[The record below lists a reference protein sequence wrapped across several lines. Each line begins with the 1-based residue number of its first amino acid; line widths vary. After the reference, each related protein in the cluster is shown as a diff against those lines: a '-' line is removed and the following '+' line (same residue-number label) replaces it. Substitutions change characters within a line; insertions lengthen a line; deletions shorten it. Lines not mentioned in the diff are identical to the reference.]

1 MKLHWMERDGK
12 AAIENAQEVDDN
24 ILEYKFQ
31 IINAYT
37 LIKHYAM
44 FGKFMGFL
52 LGTGLA

>member
-52 LGTGLA
+52 LGTGRA